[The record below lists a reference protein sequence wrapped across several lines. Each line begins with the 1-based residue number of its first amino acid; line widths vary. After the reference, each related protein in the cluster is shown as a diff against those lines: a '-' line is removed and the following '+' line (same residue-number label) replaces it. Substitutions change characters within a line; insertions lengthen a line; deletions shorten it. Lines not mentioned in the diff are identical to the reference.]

1 MTKIRKGQPDTKLS
15 KEEFFKVFQH
25 NFYDPNFRALDNQIQ
40 ELSEVAWKNYED
52 GRKAPKTVKAGPA
65 FKDPDYDLSIE
76 WMDTRNKL
84 RALEEQHAL
93 AKTRILVIN
102 GSSRNEHTCPGEISK
117 TYRLTERAIA
127 TLKAQGDF
135 EIEFLDLSL
144 ITAQYG
150 KNIHPCKA
158 CVSTAMPL
166 CHWPCSC
173 YPNHSLN
180 QVHDWMAEIYEKWVA
195 AHGILF
201 VTPVHWYQAPS
212 SLKLMIDRLVCA
224 DGGNPDPTS
233 THGKTVAEAKKI
245 ELKGWDYP
253 KHLKNRVFAVY
264 THGDAGGAEP
274 LRHALTDWLN
284 DMGLVPADSEGFKDR
299 FIGYMKPYA
308 TSHDD
313 LDDDQDV
320 FKEIDNTA
328 IALAAKISQ
337 VRNKPELL
345 IDKDMLVDPRPK

>member
-1 MTKIRKGQPDTKLS
+1 MTNIRKGQPSTRLS
-15 KEEFFKVFQH
+15 KEDFLKVFRR
-25 NFYDPNFRALDNQIQ
+25 NFYDPNFRAWDQQIQ

-52 GRKAPKTVKAGPA
+52 RRKAPNTVKAGSA
-65 FKDPDYDLSIE
+65 FKDPNYDLSIE
-76 WMDTRNKL
+76 WLEARNKL
-84 RALEEQHAL
+84 RALEEQHAT

-102 GSSRNEHTCPGEISK
+102 GSSRNEHTCPSEISK

-127 TLKAQGDF
+127 TLKSQGDF
-135 EIEFLDLSL
+135 EIDSLDLSL

-180 QVHDWMAEIYEKWVA
+180 QVHDWMGEIYQKWVA
-195 AHGILF
+195 AHGILI

-212 SLKLMIDRLVCA
+212 GLKLMMDRLVCA

-233 THGKTVAEAKKI
+233 THGKNATEAKTM

-253 KHLKNRVFAVY
+253 KHLKNRAFALYV
-264 THGDAGGAEP
+264 HGDAGGAES
-274 LRHALTDWLN
+274 LRRMLTDWLN
-284 DMGLVPADSEGFKDR
+284 NMSLIPADYEGFKDR
-299 FIGYMKPYA
+299 YIGYMKPYA
-308 TSHDD
+308 TSHDE
-313 LDDDQDV
+313 LDADQDV
-320 FKEIDNTA
+320 FKEIDNIA
-328 IALAAKISQ
+328 IALAAKVSQ
-337 VRNKPELL
+337 LRNSPELL
-345 IDKDMLVDPRPK
+345 VDKELLVDPRPK